1 MERMMRPSYTSRGLT
16 LLCLLILA
24 GTLLGHALGH
34 AQNAG
39 SGVFPSQGGQS
50 VVMENGVPAIKF
62 VSQSGSVAFV
72 YFRRYE
78 SEDAFAI
85 PLVDWDT
92 AKTHSGWFYITQ
104 TRAIFETDDAVKT
117 RNFKVPRTEV
127 TKVKYMSSW
136 PAWTNEHH
144 MEMKVSGKGKRF
156 LISFSPMPPSVRGA
170 HQKPVIDF
178 IHKAITDFEAT
189 VNSFQSSAAKLQS
202 GAPTRLQTSQI
213 PTDASVGTNPEMKT
227 ILDISSEPTGAEI
240 FINGVFNSSTPSKLK
255 LGVGEYTIK
264 VSRPGFK
271 DWERRILVE
280 AGSSKTLNAI
290 LEKLP

>member
-1 MERMMRPSYTSRGLT
+1 MERMVRPSYTSRGLT

-24 GTLLGHALGH
+24 GILPGH

-39 SGVFPSQGGQS
+39 SGVFPSQDGQT
-50 VVMENGVPAIKF
+50 VVLENGVPAIKF
-62 VSQSGSVAFV
+62 VSQSGSVAFAH
-72 YFRRYE
+72 FRKYE

-85 PLVDWDT
+85 PVVDWDT
-92 AKTHSGWFYITQ
+92 AKTHSGWLYITQ
-104 TRAIFETDDAVKT
+104 TRAIFETDDDVKT
-117 RNFKVPRTEV
+117 RNFKVLRTEV

-144 MEMKVSGKGKRF
+144 MEMKVAGKGKRF
-156 LISFSPMPPSVRGA
+156 LISFSPTPPSVRGA
-170 HQKPVIDF
+170 HQKPVIEF
-178 IHKAITDFEAT
+178 INKAITDFEAT
-189 VNSFQSSAAKLQS
+189 VSSFQAAAAKLQS
-202 GAPTRLQTSQI
+202 VSPGAMRSNQT
-213 PTDASVGTNPEMKT
+213 PPDASVDANPEMKM

-271 DWERRILVE
+271 DWERRIVVE

-290 LEKLP
+290 LEKQP

>member
-1 MERMMRPSYTSRGLT
+1 MT

-24 GTLLGHALGH
+24 GILPGY

-39 SGVFPSQGGQS
+39 SGVFPSQDGQT
-50 VVMENGVPAIKF
+50 VVLENGVPAIKF

-85 PLVDWDT
+85 PVVDWDT
-92 AKTHSGWFYITQ
+92 AKTHSGWLYITQ
-104 TRAIFETDDAVKT
+104 TRAIFEADDDVKT

-127 TKVKYMSSW
+127 TKVKYKSAW

-156 LISFSPMPPSVRGA
+156 LISFSPMPPSLRGA
-170 HQKPVIDF
+170 HQKPVIEF
-178 IHKAITDFEAT
+178 INKAITDFEAT
-189 VNSFQSSAAKLQS
+189 VSTFQASAAKLRSASPAAMQS
-202 GAPTRLQTSQI
+202 NQT
-213 PTDASVGTNPEMKT
+213 PPDASVDTNPEMKT

-264 VSRPGFK
+264 VARPGFK
-271 DWERRILVE
+271 DWERRIVVE